1 MKPTTLLHAFL
12 RSSLVAGHAIHQR
25 EDAFKVPTVNTT
37 SGMVSGHA
45 ASNTT
50 GVSEY
55 LGIPFAA
62 PPVGALRFA
71 PPQPYKGTGNINGTK
86 NGFTCPASASPPV
99 SAVGNITVPGANIL
113 TIIGQSEL
121 TLSEDC
127 LTLNIWVPS
136 GGEKSK
142 AVLLWI
148 YGGGFSVGGAAVPFY
163 DGQYFAEQEDVIIVA
178 INYRVNIFGFPGN
191 PAEPNANLGL
201 LDQRLAVEWTR
212 DNIPAFGGDASRI
225 TMFGQSAGSAS
236 LEYYA
241 YAWKE
246 NPIVAG
252 LIQQSGSIDHKNPS
266 PQEAKSVEDSWFSVS
281 KGLGCGDPSSDH
293 NEVLKCMR
301 TKDMEDILAYVPGF
315 AGASNLTFDPVADE
329 ITIFSDLEERTKA
342 GNFSKVPLL
351 LGTVD
356 YETGLTMSLDLTD
369 PKAVGHPQEYWDN
382 IDEHSMCSVGERANI
397 SISHD
402 APTWRYR
409 YFGVWP
415 DMQLT
420 TYPNSGAWHTIDVLA
435 VFDFVPRG
443 PGIPDQTPAQISTG
457 KYVRGAWAAFAKDP
471 KKGLKSYEEGWPL
484 YNPAEDT
491 LIRLAYNNQ
500 TGANLGSP
508 SQYDK
513 GCNSTFPVNGSGTS
527 SDTDAAN
534 PISSPAVFNG
544 GSRLGSSLGMVFL
557 AAVITAIAY

>member
-1 MKPTTLLHAFL
+1 
-12 RSSLVAGHAIHQR
+12 
-25 EDAFKVPTVNTT
+25 
-37 SGMVSGHA
+37 MVSGHA